1 MRKISTEVEN
11 KLWKFLRNKF
21 LGQRFYRQ
29 FGIEHLTGIARSEAN
44 ERRSNLERDVIGLPR
59 RLTNPELLAM
69 TGFVIVDGEIHDQK
83 ETAERDF
90 ERQDFLESLGFKV
103 LRFKNNEVINDLEK
117 VLRKVKGFFGVNIN

>member
-1 MRKISTEVEN
+1 
-11 KLWKFLRNKF
+11 
-21 LGQRFYRQ
+21 
-29 FGIEHLTGIARSEAN
+29 
-44 ERRSNLERDVIGLPR
+44 
-59 RLTNPELLAM
+59 M

-117 VLRKVKGFFGVNIN
+117 VLRKVKGFLELI